1 MNVTNTIH
9 IGKKT
14 QVINGREVEVYI
26 VPALSFQRKD
36 NPNPKKIPHPLGK
49 DFLIFESV
57 EEAQQAI
64 EHSGFTCAMPHTIK
78 RHIEK
83 QTYHTSYDDLI
94 LDSLEK
100 LAQDISPNVAASAIF
115 ALGEIAHPQTIDL
128 LIQKMGEDNEIIR
141 TNATDA
147 VAKCGMAAFDK
158 LLQALNDE
166 NWVKRNSAVI
176 CLGKLSDNPE
186 IDIQKMIVPLF
197 KKLDDKNSIVKS
209 STALTLGKIYKN
221 LKEQQNRRKH

>member
-83 QTYHTSYDDLI
+83 
-94 LDSLEK
+94 
-100 LAQDISPNVAASAIF
+100 
-115 ALGEIAHPQTIDL
+115 
-128 LIQKMGEDNEIIR
+128 
-141 TNATDA
+141 
-147 VAKCGMAAFDK
+147 
-158 LLQALNDE
+158 
-166 NWVKRNSAVI
+166 
-176 CLGKLSDNPE
+176 
-186 IDIQKMIVPLF
+186 
-197 KKLDDKNSIVKS
+197 
-209 STALTLGKIYKN
+209 
-221 LKEQQNRRKH
+221 

>member
-14 QVINGREVEVYI
+14 QIINGREVEVYI

-64 EHSGFTCAMPHTIK
+64 EHSGFTCAVPHSNK
-78 RHIEK
+78 RPVEK

-94 LDSLEK
+94 LDSLAK

-186 IDIQKMIVPLF
+186 IDIQKTIIPLS
-197 KKLDDKNSIVKS
+197 KRLDDKNSIVKS
-209 STALTLGKIYKN
+209 SAALTLGKIYKN